1 MNTVAGDTLLSGDG
15 WVRGDVKQQT
25 DASKGRCA
33 ALTVVLTAMHGWAA
47 ASSLPSIGGGDDGH
61 REMIRRILDGLG
73 PLASGPLA
81 MDAEYADVTVRAYVA
96 AAQDERPE
104 MELLLTHARDLA
116 ERLAARGRR
125 ATWPRPFNLVAGELW
140 LEVDRYEEARAAFE
154 RAVRDE
160 ASPMALIG
168 LGRALDRLDRRPEAC
183 QAFRQVRGARHD
195 LAKRLEILL
204 AGCP

>member
-1 MNTVAGDTLLSGDG
+1 MNAAAHDTLHSGDG
-15 WVRGDVKQQT
+15 WVRSDVKQQA
-25 DASKGRCA
+25 DASLRRCP
-33 ALTVVLTAMHGWAA
+33 ALTIVLTAMHGWAA
-47 ASSLPSIGGGDDGH
+47 AGTLPPMGGGDPGH
-61 REMIRRILDGLG
+61 REAIRRILDALG

-81 MDAEYADVTVRAYVA
+81 MEAEYADVAVRALVA

-125 ATWPRPFNLVAGELW
+125 AIWPRPFNLLAGELW
-140 LEVDRYEEARAAFE
+140 LEVDRYEDARAAFE
-154 RAVRDE
+154 RAVRD
-160 ASPMALIG
+160 APSPLALIG
-168 LGRALDRLDRRPEAC
+168 LGRALERLDRRPEAC

-195 LAKRLEILL
+195 LAKRLDVLL